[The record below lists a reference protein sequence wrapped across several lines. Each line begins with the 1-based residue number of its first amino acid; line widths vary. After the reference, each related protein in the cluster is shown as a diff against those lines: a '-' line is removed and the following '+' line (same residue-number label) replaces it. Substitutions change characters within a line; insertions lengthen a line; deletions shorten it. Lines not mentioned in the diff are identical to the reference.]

1 MELEDVRVA
10 PDQQKTFILG
20 TDVMSGNQPEGPVL
34 PWTIMLSGLVRIPLR
49 RENLPWMVSVPL
61 TVPPEARYKRE
72 WD

>member
-1 MELEDVRVA
+1 
-10 PDQQKTFILG
+10 
-20 TDVMSGNQPEGPVL
+20 MSGNQPEGPVL